1 MIRASDRHLA
11 WGRAHRHRH
20 AVARPA
26 GPAEAMAALRA
37 AGRPALAYGRGRSYG
52 DSCLNADGLLL
63 ETGRLDR
70 FVAFDPATGLLEAQ
84 AGVTLA
90 EVLAHVCR
98 PAADGSAWFPAVLP
112 GTRWVTLGGALAND
126 VHGKNHHREGS
137 FGCHVPGFTLLRG
150 DGRVL
155 ACSALENPELY
166 RATIGGLGLTGLVL
180 DLKLRLRRVPGL
192 MLAVEEIRTGSL
204 DEFYAISAE
213 SEAGWEYAVAWV
225 DCRARGR
232 EVGRGIF
239 SRANHAP
246 GPIGPVAPP
255 EPRLRV
261 PLTPPFPPLNRLTLG
276 LLNTLYR
283 RRLGWR
289 RRTLRLSPYAPV
301 LFPLDAVAGWNRLYG
316 RRGFYQYQCVL
327 PPGSARDA
335 VAEMLDLVAST
346 GEGSFLAVLKTMGER
361 RSPGLLSFPMPGT
374 TLALD
379 FANRGPA
386 TLSLLDRLDA
396 ITRAARG
403 RVYPAK
409 DGRMSASTFAAGQP
423 GLERFRAS
431 VDPAFS
437 SSFWRRAGGDVARAE
452 PPALAE
458 AA

>member
-1 MIRASDRHLA
+1 VEGGAG
-11 WGRAHRHRH
+11 WG
-20 AVARPA
+20 
-26 GPAEAMAALRA
+26 A
-37 AGRPALAYGRGRSYG
+37 AGHPALAYGRGRSYG

-70 FVAFDPATGLLEAQ
+70 FVAFDPVTGLLEAQ

-90 EVLAHVCR
+90 GVLAHVCR

-155 ACSALENPELY
+155 ACSALDNPELY

-316 RRGFYQYQCVL
+316 RRGFVQWQCVVPDDAADVL
-327 PPGSARDA
+327 RVVLERLHRAGSA
-335 VAEMLDLVAST
+335 
-346 GEGSFLAVLKTMGER
+346 SFLTVLKRFG
-361 RSPGLLSFPMPGT
+361 PGNPGPLSFPQAGW

-379 FANRGPA
+379 LPA
-386 TLSLLDRLDA
+386 ATGGLAGTLDRLDRLVA
-396 ITRAARG
+396 DSGG
-403 RVYPAK
+403 RIYLAK
-409 DGRMSASTFAAGQP
+409 DVRLAPELVAAMYP
-423 GLERFRAS
+423 RLDEWRA
-431 VDPAFS
+431 VRHRLDPAAALQS
-437 SSFWRRAGGDVARAE
+437 DLGRRLGLVGVS
-452 PPALAE
+452 
-458 AA
+458 